1 MHSIVAA
8 RAVVTSSFKSNVLIG
23 GIPAKQ
29 LNERVF
35 WTRQLNS
42 TEKQESATKEQ
53 ISSYAEQYLQII
65 ENAKK

>member
-8 RAVVTSSFKSNVLIG
+8 RAVVTSSFSSSVLIG

-29 LNERVF
+29 LKERAF
-35 WTRQLNS
+35 WIRQLNP
-42 TEKQESATKEQ
+42 TEKQISANKEQ

-65 ENAKK
+65 ENAKN